1 MSIYGI
7 FVLPLPRI
15 SFYFCTFFV
24 SWFQNYWYFFGKIPP
39 SWNERNNSVLPVE
52 KRRAFGF
59 YRNNNSG
66 HNRCELLTLEIH
78 FLESVWSSIGNE
90 TKARSGIAIV
100 IPMKTSE
107 SARSFSKQ
115 HKTPYCFS
123 HSSRRLTQFLHKK
136 YHQNGTDPRKWELN
150 KNTSKLDLVQYYQM
164 HMEVSFYG

>member
-7 FVLPLPRI
+7 FVLLLPRI
-15 SFYFCTFFV
+15 SFYFCTFLV

-136 YHQNGTDPRKWELN
+136 YHQNITETVFMLRN
-150 KNTSKLDLVQYYQM
+150 KK
-164 HMEVSFYG
+164 VS

>member
-1 MSIYGI
+1 MVFLSSPSQESLFI
-7 FVLPLPRI
+7 FTI
-15 SFYFCTFFV
+15 FYFVSLFQIFGDFFRHKV
-24 SWFQNYWYFFGKIPP
+24 P
-39 SWNERNNSVLPVE
+39 SWNGRNKSESLIE

-59 YRNNNSG
+59 YRNNNSD
-66 HNRCELLTLEIH
+66 HDRCELLTLEIH

-136 YHQNGTDPRKWELN
+136 YHQNITETVFMLRN
-150 KNTSKLDLVQYYQM
+150 KK
-164 HMEVSFYG
+164 VS